1 MSLRVRL
8 AFAILFASSALFAA
22 EISSDD
28 AARAARAW
36 VDRGYAMGKLP
47 SGRTVAGVDEV
58 TDPDT
63 GAQLRI
69 VRFAG
74 GGYVVLSADDL
85 VDPVIAFSATGAGLD
100 LDDDNPFWALLRGGI
115 AAREAGA
122 GIVRGEM
129 ATGKRGASIVR
140 ASSEQTASQRKWA
153 SLLRTGLRASGQ
165 GSTTMSD
172 VRVAPLIKSRWNQL
186 THTHSSS
193 TGLPC
198 YNYYTPNGYPC
209 GCGATAFAQ
218 VMRYFQWPT
227 NAVPAKSYSVAVDN
241 VGGYR
246 YMIGGPYDWANM
258 PLRPWEGDITEAQR
272 EAIGRICH
280 DTGVVMNMMYKES
293 GSSSY
298 IEGGRYALVNDF
310 GYTNAVSRQKINNDI
325 AILKQC
331 VIPSLDAKTPVVI
344 GVHGNSGGHFVNV
357 DGYGYSGDDW
367 FFHVNAGWGSA
378 TNVYSD
384 VWYCPPDLNMLAR
397 PDYVVEF
404 EKVED
409 CVYNIFPERTGSIL
423 SGRVLDQD
431 GRPVARAAVS
441 LPNGNTALTDENGIY
456 ALVQDVSADTT
467 FTVTA
472 VKGGV
477 TASVSATLGKCVTGA
492 TFGYPQKL
500 SQNTYLFIL
509 AYPNSSQPGS
519 CGNTYGNDIV
529 LPASASEIPVDENDL
544 VEPVLSS
551 LAFGG
556 TAANPTFTVSVG
568 NAVSGIWYTFY
579 ETDNLANGFI
589 STISTNASL
598 DGLLSV
604 PLNASDP
611 AKFVI
616 VKPSLEEVAPLSPL
630 P

>member
-1 MSLRVRL
+1 MKRIFLVVFVAPL
-8 AFAILFASSALFAA
+8 ALAAA
-22 EISSDD
+22 EVSRDD
-28 AARAARAW
+28 AAIAARAW

-47 SGRTVAGVDEV
+47 AGRTVAGVDEV

-69 VRFAG
+69 ARFSG
-74 GGYVVLSADDL
+74 GGFVVLSANDL
-85 VDPVIAFSATGAGLD
+85 VDPVIAFSETGTSLD
-100 LDDDNPFWALLRGGI
+100 LDADNPFWALLRGGI

-122 GIVRGEM
+122 GIVRGET
-129 ATGKRGASIVR
+129 ASGKKGGSIVR
-140 ASSEQTASQRKWA
+140 ASSERTDSQRKWA

-165 GSTTMSD
+165 GSTTISD
-172 VRVAPLIKSRWNQL
+172 VRVEPLIKSRWNQL

-209 GCGATAFAQ
+209 GCGATSFAQ
-218 VMRYFQWPT
+218 IMRYFQWPT
-227 NAVPAKSYSVAVDN
+227 NAIPAKSYSVSVDN
-241 VGGYR
+241 VAGYR

-258 PLRPWEGDITEAQR
+258 PLRPWEGEITEAQR

-310 GYTNAVSRQKINNDI
+310 CYSNAVSRQKIDNNI
-325 AILKQC
+325 GILKQC
-331 VIPSLDAKTPVVI
+331 VIPSLDAKSPVVI
-344 GVHGNSGGHFVNV
+344 GIRGNAGGHFVNV

-367 FFHVNAGWGSA
+367 FIHVNAGWGSA
-378 TNVYSD
+378 TNIFSD

-397 PDYVVEF
+397 EDYVLEF
-404 EKVED
+404 EKVQD

-423 SGRVLDQD
+423 SGRVLDKD
-431 GRPVARAAVS
+431 GRPVARAVVS

-456 ALVQDVSADTT
+456 ALVEDVSGDAT

-477 TASVSATLGKCVTGA
+477 ISSVSATLGKCVTGA
-492 TFGYPQKL
+492 TARIAQAM
-500 SQNTYLFIL
+500 SQNTYLFVQ
-509 AYPNSSQPGS
+509 AYPDSSKPGS
-519 CGNTYGNDIV
+519 CGNTYGNDII

-556 TAANPTFTVSVG
+556 TDANPIFTVSVG

-604 PLNASDP
+604 PLDASDP